1 MLSAV
6 VHRHPLSGHEG
17 VDALLGDAREV
28 AAVIEVLD
36 LIEMMVVMKKMMMIH
51 DDEEM
56 MMVMIMMMMMIVMVI
71 MKR

>member
-6 VHRHPLSGHEG
+6 IHRHPLSGHEG

-36 LIEMMVVMKKMMMIH
+36 LTEMMIVIEMVIAMMM
-51 DDEEM
+51 
-56 MMVMIMMMMMIVMVI
+56 MIMMMMI
-71 MKR
+71 MKS